1 MLEELILFLLCFLLV
16 LLVYEIFI
24 VRKAK
29 KNKSKKYPME
39 VKYLIN
45 RYHLNMRKVDYPQLL
60 QIVSLVSSFDIAFIV
75 SVVIIVD
82 SYLWQLLAA
91 LVLVLPVILISYHLV
106 GVFYRKKGMTKN
118 ERDITIRKFM

>member
-1 MLEELILFLLCFLLV
+1 FFYRRSFMLEELILFLLCFLLV

-29 KNKSKKYPME
+29 KNKNKKYPME

-60 QIVSLVSSFDIAFIV
+60 QIIALVSSFDIAFIV
-75 SVVIIVD
+75 SIVMIFD
-82 SYLWQLLAA
+82 SYLGRILAI
-91 LVLVLPVILISYHLV
+91 LILVLPVILVSYYLV
-106 GVFYRKKGMTKN
+106 GMFYRKRGMTK
-118 ERDITIRKFM
+118 DA